1 MRLEK
6 IIEEGSDIC
15 STTRKS
21 IKKKLSTNSTVTPSS
36 KCCVIAEV
44 ESGTSTS
51 TSEILDVGKAVWNRS
66 LNQKK
71 AEHEHDLQQA
81 RIAVGSSFVEHHLE
95 VEQLKDVYPD
105 TYIFAQCA
113 ERSDGLHSEEARK
126 RLKDGGLNQI
136 DPPREPSLFRFFIQQ
151 FHFKFWILLISAS
164 FLSIIT
170 YFVHMSRGSNEPLN
184 MYCAIIL
191 IAVVMFMCVLS
202 YWQQSKAKKVLQKN
216 RLMMPAMA
224 CVIRD
229 CTEQEIKAEEVVVG
243 DLVYLRAGY
252 KVPAD
257 MRILQSNGLLIGS
270 SEVTGHKESR
280 EYNSDA
286 VPQDVSV
293 FDACNVVFMGSYCTE
308 GEGIG
313 LVIRTGK
320 FTVMGAIASL
330 HHHIPPPNGRLHDE
344 LHSFS
349 TFITIVAITM
359 ATAVFFVG
367 CIVARFENILDH
379 FIVGFVV
386 IIVANVPQ
394 GLPATVMSQ
403 LRIIAR
409 RMAQKNILIKRLEL
423 IDELGAA
430 TVICADKSGTLTM
443 NKMVV
448 TDLWFNGRLVTGAA
462 IDLKHPHLRAMKS
475 SMKSAERLEDPLP
488 DILTVMSVCNSAQF
502 EHVRRAMRRVSTM
515 RAMQKSASEAM
526 LSANMKKKF
535 TIVDT
540 RTGQISEAGGLPKE
554 HSSPVSLS
562 AVDDKSRKKSRKSD
576 IFGVPSDVALVQY
589 VELNASVEGIRQRY
603 QNIFEIPFN
612 SSRRCQIVVSK
623 CLTNDLPFTVQPIP
637 LPSENEARFVVFAKG
652 APEVI
657 LGKCSKVRH
666 GKELRD
672 IDETYRKECQAA
684 WEMLGNEGRRVIAFA
699 QRHFNADEN
708 HRICNQTKDSY
719 PQDLVFLGMAAIM
732 DPPRPETAAAIEQCK
747 QAGVKVFMITGDH
760 PTTATAMARQIGLI
774 GANKDNREKNSWTV
788 VTGDQ
793 LNAFK
798 LQDWDQ
804 LLKHKNVVFART
816 NAEQKLEIVQ
826 ELQKRGET
834 VAVTGGGVDDAPA
847 LAHANVGIAMGQ
859 SGSDI
864 AKQTSDIVLLDDNF
878 ASIVMGIEEGRL
890 LFDNLRLSL
899 AYTFA
904 HLWPEVFPIM
914 LSFMLGLPHGLSPLQ
929 ILSVDLASEM
939 PPAISLAYEQPEN
952 DIMQTPPR
960 SRTARLLSKSLLVY
974 SYILAGFGITIG
986 CIAAY
991 LSVYCYHNIP
1001 ISDILFTAE
1010 HHWKVGARNF
1020 TTSQGDV
1027 FDEQQQIIIKGQA
1040 AAAWQIT
1047 LVMSQVFHLY
1057 NCTTRRVS
1065 VFRHGLTNIVS
1076 IFAVLIEVLLL
1087 FMFVYT
1093 PVFQYIMD
1101 IHTPPAHVWAIAPIV
1116 GLYLLAFNEMRK
1128 YFIRN
1133 FPKNKLVRLIKW

>member
-1 MRLEK
+1 M
-6 IIEEGSDIC
+6 
-15 STTRKS
+15 TRKPPNCIVPVS
-21 IKKKLSTNSTVTPSS
+21 KNGVVLEHHESAGTSMCSSADNTVT
-36 KCCVIAEV
+36 KFTDKTKRKRFEKEEKDTGMTIMDHIR
-44 ESGTSTS
+44 T
-51 TSEILDVGKAVWNRS
+51 
-66 LNQKK
+66 
-71 AEHEHDLQQA
+71 
-81 RIAVGSSFVEHHLE
+81 SFVEHTLT
-95 VEQLKDVYPD
+95 VDQIRDLYPD
-105 TYIFAQCA
+105 SYVFPQHA
-113 ERSDGLHSEEARK
+113 ERSDGLHSDEAKK
-126 RLKDGGLNQI
+126 RLKDGGLNHI
-136 DPPREPSLFRFFIQQ
+136 KTKTDPSLSRFFLDQ
-151 FHFKFWILLISAS
+151 FHFKFWILLIGAAI
-164 FLSIIT
+164 LSVMT
-170 YFVHMSRGSNEPLN
+170 YFIHMARGYNEPLN

-191 IAVVMFMCVLS
+191 IAVVIFMCILS
-202 YWQQSKAKKVLQKN
+202 YWQQAKAKKVLQEN
-216 RLMMPAMA
+216 RDMMPAMSY
-224 CVIRD
+224 VIRD
-229 CTEQEIKAEEVVVG
+229 CEEQEIRADEVVVG

-252 KVPAD
+252 KIPAD
-257 MRILQSNGLLIGS
+257 MRILQANCLMIESDITGDRMAREFKADPVPIGS
-270 SEVTGHKESR
+270 S
-280 EYNSDA
+280 
-286 VPQDVSV
+286 V
-293 FDACNVVFMGSYCTE
+293 FDSCNVAFMGSYCTE

-313 LVIRTGK
+313 IVIRTGK
-320 FTVMGAIASL
+320 FTAMGVLAEQ
-330 HHHIPPPNGRLHDE
+330 HHHIPPPSGRLQTE
-344 LHSFS
+344 LQNFS
-349 TFITIVAITM
+349 TFISIVAISM
-359 ATAVFFVG
+359 ATGVFFIG
-367 CIVARFENILDH
+367 CFVARFENVLDH

-409 RMAQKNILIKRLEL
+409 RMAQKNILIKKLEL

-448 TDLWFNGRLVTGAA
+448 TDLWFNSRLLTGSAV
-462 IDLKHPHLRAMKS
+462 DMKHPHLRAMKT
-475 SMKSAERLEDPLP
+475 SMKSPGRLEEPLP
-488 DILTVMSVCNSAQF
+488 EILTVMSVCNNGQF

-526 LSANMKKKF
+526 LSAQLKKKF

-540 RTGQISEAGGLPKE
+540 RTGQISEAGGQNRE
-554 HSSPVSLS
+554 RTNQISQS
-562 AVDDKSRKKSRKSD
+562 AAGEPGKKGAKAKKND
-576 IFGVPSDVALVQY
+576 IFGVPSDVALIQY
-589 VELNASVEGIRQRY
+589 VELSASVEGIRQRY
-603 QNIFEIPFN
+603 QTVCEVPFN
-612 SSRRCQIVVSK
+612 STRRCQVVVAK
-623 CLTNDLPFTVQPIP
+623 CLASDFPDTAEAVENPGEGQSRFMIFT
-637 LPSENEARFVVFAKG
+637 KG

-666 GKELRD
+666 HHELRT
-672 IDETYRKECQAA
+672 IDDTYRKECQSA

-699 QRHFNADEN
+699 QKSFNADEN
-708 HRICNQTKDSY
+708 QRFNGQEY
-719 PQDLVFLGMAAIM
+719 NGELVFLGMAAIM

-747 QAGVKVFMITGDH
+747 VAGVKVFMITGDH
-760 PTTATAMARQIGLI
+760 PTTATAIARQIGLI
-774 GANKDNREKNSWTV
+774 GHSSSADVEKQRNSWAV

-793 LNAFK
+793 LKAYK
-798 LQDWDQ
+798 KQDWD
-804 LLKHKNVVFART
+804 LLLNNRNIVFART
-816 NAEQKLEIVQ
+816 NTEQKLEIVQ
-826 ELQKRGET
+826 EVQRRGET

-859 SGSDI
+859 TGSDI
-864 AKQTSDIVLLDDNF
+864 AKQTADIVLLDDNF

-914 LSFMLGLPHGLSPLQ
+914 MSFMLGLPHGLSPLQ

-952 DIMQTPPR
+952 DIMHTPPR

-974 SYILAGFGITIG
+974 AYILAGFGITIG

-991 LSVYCYHNIP
+991 FSVYCYHNIP

-1010 HHWKVGARNF
+1010 HHWKIGAKNF
-1020 TTSQGDV
+1020 TTSNGLT
-1027 FDEQQQIIIKGQA
+1027 FDEQQQLFIKGQA

-1076 IFAVLIEVLLL
+1076 VFAVIIEVLLL

>member
-1 MRLEK
+1 M
-6 IIEEGSDIC
+6 
-15 STTRKS
+15 TRKPQICIS
-21 IKKKLSTNSTVTPSS
+21 KNGQAVCDQSSHQQTHDSVGTSMCSSSADNTVTKLSAG
-36 KCCVIAEV
+36 KRKKV
-44 ESGTSTS
+44 E
-51 TSEILDVGKAVWNRS
+51 
-66 LNQKK
+66 K
-71 AEHEHDLQQA
+71 AEKEHGMTLVDII
-81 RIAVGSSFVEHHLE
+81 RTSFVEHTLT
-95 VEQLKDVYPD
+95 VEQVKDLYPD
-105 TYIFAQCA
+105 SYVFPQVA
-113 ERSDGLHSEEARK
+113 ERSDGLHSEEAKK

-136 DPPREPSLFRFFIQQ
+136 DTQTEPSLSRFFLAQ
-151 FHFKFWILLISAS
+151 FHFKFWILLIGAAI
-164 FLSIIT
+164 LSVMT
-170 YFVHMSRGSNEPLN
+170 YFIHMARGFNEPLN

-191 IAVVMFMCVLS
+191 IAVVIFMGLLS
-202 YWQQSKAKKVLQKN
+202 YWQQAKARKVLQEN
-216 RLMMPAMA
+216 RDMMPSMSY
-224 CVIRD
+224 VIRD
-229 CTEQEIKAEEVVVG
+229 CEEQEIRAEEVVVG

-252 KVPAD
+252 KIPAD
-257 MRILQSNGLLIGS
+257 MRILQANCLMIESHV
-270 SEVTGHKESR
+270 VTGTRVAR
-280 EYNSDA
+280 EYKADA
-286 VPQDVSV
+286 VPIDVSV
-293 FDACNVVFMGSYCTE
+293 FDACNVAFMGSYCTE

-313 LVIRTGK
+313 IVIRTGK
-320 FTVMGAIASL
+320 FTVMGALAKQ
-330 HHHIPPPNGRLHDE
+330 HHHIPPPSGRLQTE
-344 LHSFS
+344 LQNFSSFIS
-349 TFITIVAITM
+349 IIAITM
-359 ATAVFFVG
+359 ATGVFFIG
-367 CIVARFENILDH
+367 CFVARFENVLDH

-409 RMAQKNILIKRLEL
+409 RMAQKNILIKKLEL

-448 TDLWFNGRLVTGAA
+448 TDLWFNSRLVTGAA
-462 IDLKHPHLRAMKS
+462 VEMKHPHLKAMKN
-475 SMKSAERLEDPLP
+475 SMKCPERLEEPLP
-488 DILTVMSVCNSAQF
+488 DILTVMSVCNNGQF
-502 EHVRRAMRRVSTM
+502 EHVRRSMRRVSTM

-526 LSANMKKKF
+526 LSAHMKKKF
-535 TIVDT
+535 VIVDT
-540 RTGQISEAGGLPKE
+540 RTGQVSEAGGMTKE
-554 HSSPVSLS
+554 RTNQVSQTTVGES
-562 AVDDKSRKKSRKSD
+562 GRRGAKTKKNE
-576 IFGVPSDVALVQY
+576 IFGVPSDVALIQY
-589 VELNASVEGIRQRY
+589 VELSASVEGIRQRY
-603 QNIFEIPFN
+603 QTVFEIPFN
-612 SSRRCQIVVSK
+612 STRRCQHVVAK
-623 CLTNDLPFTVQPIP
+623 CLASDFPVTCESVENPKEGESRYMIFT
-637 LPSENEARFVVFAKG
+637 KG

-666 GKELRD
+666 GKELKL
-672 IDETYRKECQAA
+672 IDDKYRKECQTA

-699 QRHFNADEN
+699 QKSFNASEN
-708 HRICNQTKDSY
+708 AKFTGLEHTG
-719 PQDLVFLGMAAIM
+719 DLVFLGMAAIM

-747 QAGVKVFMITGDH
+747 VAGVKVFMITGDH
-760 PTTATAMARQIGLI
+760 PTTATAVARQIGLI
-774 GANKDNREKNSWTV
+774 GSSTNMMDLEKPRNSWAV

-793 LNAFK
+793 LKNYKA
-798 LQDWDQ
+798 QDWDS
-804 LLKHKNVVFART
+804 LLKNRNIVFART
-816 NAEQKLEIVQ
+816 NTEQKLEIVQ
-826 ELQKRGET
+826 EVQRRGET

-859 SGSDI
+859 TGSDI
-864 AKQTSDIVLLDDNF
+864 AKQAADIVLLDDNF

-914 LSFMLGLPHGLSPLQ
+914 MSFCLGLPHGLSPLQ

-952 DIMQTPPR
+952 DIMHTPPR

-974 SYILAGFGITIG
+974 AYILAGFGITIG

-1001 ISDILFTAE
+1001 IADILFTAE
-1010 HHWKVGARNF
+1010 HHWKIGAKNF
-1020 TTSQGDV
+1020 TTSQGLT
-1027 FDEQQQIIIKGQA
+1027 FDEQQQLFIKGQA

-1076 IFAVLIEVLLL
+1076 VFAVIIEVLLL

>member
-1 MRLEK
+1 M
-6 IIEEGSDIC
+6 
-15 STTRKS
+15 TRKS
-21 IKKKLSTNSTVTPSS
+21 QNCIAPSS
-36 KCCVIAEV
+36 KNGSTMLEHH
-44 ESGTSTS
+44 ESAGTSMCSSSDNTF
-51 TSEILDVGKAVWNRS
+51 TKLSEKAKRKREEKEEKEHGMS
-66 LNQKK
+66 LIDIIKT
-71 AEHEHDLQQA
+71 
-81 RIAVGSSFVEHHLE
+81 SFVEHTLT
-95 VEQLKDVYPD
+95 VDQIKDLYPD
-105 TYIFAQCA
+105 SYVFAQVA
-113 ERSDGLHSEEARK
+113 ERSDGLHSDEARK
-126 RLKDGGLNQI
+126 RLKDGGLNHI
-136 DPPREPSLFRFFIQQ
+136 DTHSEPSLSRFFLAQ
-151 FHFKFWILLISAS
+151 FHFKFWILLIGAAI
-164 FLSIIT
+164 LSVMT
-170 YFVHMSRGSNEPLN
+170 YFIHMARGYNEPLN

-191 IAVVMFMCVLS
+191 IAVVIFMGILS
-202 YWQQSKAKKVLQKN
+202 YWQQAKAKKVLQEN
-216 RLMMPAMA
+216 RDMMPAMSY
-224 CVIRD
+224 VIRD
-229 CTEQEIKAEEVVVG
+229 CEEQEIKADEVVVG

-252 KVPAD
+252 KIPAD
-257 MRILQSNGLLIGS
+257 MRILQANCLMIESNDA
-270 SEVTGHKESR
+270 TGHRMAR
-280 EYNSDA
+280 EYKADP
-286 VPQDVSV
+286 VPPTISV
-293 FDACNVVFMGSYCTE
+293 FDACNVAFMGSYCTE

-313 LVIRTGK
+313 IVIRTGK
-320 FTVMGAIASL
+320 FTVMGALAEQ
-330 HHHIPPPNGRLHDE
+330 HTHIPPPSGRLQTE
-344 LHSFS
+344 LQNFS
-349 TFITIVAITM
+349 TFISIVAISM
-359 ATAVFFVG
+359 ATGVFFIG
-367 CIVARFENILDH
+367 CFVARFENVLDH

-409 RMAQKNILIKRLEL
+409 RMAQKNILIKKLEL

-448 TDLWFNGRLVTGAA
+448 TDLWYNSRLLTGSAV
-462 IDLKHPHLRAMKS
+462 DMKHPHLRAMKT
-475 SMKSAERLEDPLP
+475 SMKCQERLEEPLP
-488 DILTVMSVCNSAQF
+488 DILTVMSVCNNGQF
-502 EHVRRAMRRVSTM
+502 EHVRRSMRRVSTM

-526 LSANMKKKF
+526 LSAHMKKKF

-540 RTGQISEAGGLPKE
+540 RTGQVSEAGGMNRE
-554 HSSPVSLS
+554 RTNQVSQCAAGES
-562 AVDDKSRKKSRKSD
+562 GKKSVKSKKND
-576 IFGVPSDVALVQY
+576 IFGVPSDVALIQY
-589 VELNASVEGIRQRY
+589 VELSASVEGIRQRY
-603 QNIFEIPFN
+603 QTVFEIPFN
-612 SSRRCQIVVSK
+612 SSRRCQLVVAR
-623 CLTNDLPFTVQPIP
+623 CLASDFPVTVESVEN
-637 LPSENEARFVVFAKG
+637 PSEGQSRFMIFTKG

-657 LGKCSKVRH
+657 LGKCSQVRH
-666 GKELRD
+666 GKELKV
-672 IDETYRKECQAA
+672 IDEKYKRECQSA

-699 QRHFNADEN
+699 QKSFNADEN
-708 HRICNQTKDSY
+708 TKFNGQEHDG
-719 PQDLVFLGMAAIM
+719 DLVFLGMAAIM

-747 QAGVKVFMITGDH
+747 VAGVKVFMITGDH
-760 PTTATAMARQIGLI
+760 PTTATAIARQIGLI
-774 GANKDNREKNSWTV
+774 GTTNLVDAEKPRNSWAV

-793 LNAFK
+793 LKNYKA
-798 LQDWDQ
+798 QDWNF
-804 LLKHKNVVFART
+804 LLKNHNIVFART
-816 NAEQKLEIVQ
+816 NTEQKLEIVQ
-826 ELQKRGET
+826 EVQRRGET

-859 SGSDI
+859 TGSDI
-864 AKQTSDIVLLDDNF
+864 AKQTADIVLLDDNF

-914 LSFMLGLPHGLSPLQ
+914 MSFMLGLPHGLSPLQ

-952 DIMQTPPR
+952 DIMHTPPR

-974 SYILAGFGITIG
+974 AYILAGFGITIG

-1001 ISDILFTAE
+1001 IGDILFTAE
-1010 HHWKVGARNF
+1010 HHWKIGAKNF
-1020 TTSQGDV
+1020 TTSNGLT
-1027 FDEQQQIIIKGQA
+1027 FDEQQQLFIKGQA

-1076 IFAVLIEVLLL
+1076 VFAVIIEVLLL

>member
-1 MRLEK
+1 MVK
-6 IIEEGSDIC
+6 NGSGVEGHESAGTSMC
-15 STTRKS
+15 SSSADNTVT
-21 IKKKLSTNSTVTPSS
+21 KLSDRT
-36 KCCVIAEV
+36 K
-44 ESGTSTS
+44 
-51 TSEILDVGKAVWNRS
+51 RR
-66 LNQKK
+66 K
-71 AEHEHDLQQA
+71 AEKAEKEHGMTLED
-81 RIAVGSSFVEHHLE
+81 IITTSFVEHTLT
-95 VEQLKDVYPD
+95 VDQIRDLYPD
-105 TYIFAQCA
+105 SYVFPQVA
-113 ERSDGLHSEEARK
+113 ERSDGLHSDEAKK

-136 DPPREPSLFRFFIQQ
+136 DTPSEPSLSRFFLAQ
-151 FHFKFWILLISAS
+151 FHFKFWILLIGAAI
-164 FLSIIT
+164 LSVMT
-170 YFVHMSRGSNEPLN
+170 YFIHMARGFNEPLN

-191 IAVVMFMCVLS
+191 IAVVIFMGLLS
-202 YWQQSKAKKVLQKN
+202 YWQQAKARKVLQEN
-216 RLMMPAMA
+216 RDMMPAMSY
-224 CVIRD
+224 VIRD
-229 CTEQEIKAEEVVVG
+229 CEEQEIKAEEVVVG

-252 KVPAD
+252 KIPAD
-257 MRILQSNGLLIGS
+257 MRILQANCLMIEGND
-270 SEVTGHKESR
+270 VTGTRVAR
-280 EYNSDA
+280 EYKADE
-286 VPQDVSV
+286 VPSNISV
-293 FDACNVVFMGSYCTE
+293 FDACNVAFMGSYCTE

-313 LVIRTGK
+313 IVIRTGK
-320 FTVMGAIASL
+320 FTVMGALAKQ
-330 HHHIPPPNGRLHDE
+330 HHHIPPPSGRLQTE
-344 LHSFS
+344 LQNFS
-349 TFITIVAITM
+349 TFISIVAISM
-359 ATAVFFVG
+359 ATGVFFIG
-367 CIVARFENILDH
+367 CLVARFENVLDH

-409 RMAQKNILIKRLEL
+409 RMAQKNILIKKLEL

-448 TDLWFNGRLVTGAA
+448 TDLWFNSRLLTGSAV
-462 IDLKHPHLRAMKS
+462 DMKHPHLRAMKT
-475 SMKSAERLEDPLP
+475 SMKCQDRLEEPLP
-488 DILTVMSVCNSAQF
+488 DILTVMSVCNNGQF
-502 EHVRRAMRRVSTM
+502 EHVRRSMRRVSTM

-526 LSANMKKKF
+526 LSAHMKKKF

-540 RTGQISEAGGLPKE
+540 RTGQVSEAGGMNRERTNK
-554 HSSPVSLS
+554 VSQATS
-562 AVDDKSRKKSRKSD
+562 GENGKRGAKTKKND
-576 IFGVPSDVALVQY
+576 IFGSPSDVALIQY
-589 VELNASVEGIRQRY
+589 VELSASVEGIRQRY
-603 QNIFEIPFN
+603 QTVFEIPFN
-612 SSRRCQIVVSK
+612 STRRCQLVVAK
-623 CLTNDLPFTVQPIP
+623 CLVSDFPVTAESVENPKEGESRFMIFT
-637 LPSENEARFVVFAKG
+637 KG

-666 GKELRD
+666 GKDLRV
-672 IDETYRKECQAA
+672 IDDKYRKECQNA
-684 WEMLGNEGRRVIAFA
+684 WETLGNEGRRVIAFA
-699 QRHFNADEN
+699 QKTFNAEETT
-708 HRICNQTKDSY
+708 RFTGQEYTGE
-719 PQDLVFLGMAAIM
+719 LVFLGMAAIM

-747 QAGVKVFMITGDH
+747 VAGVKVFMITGDH
-760 PTTATAMARQIGLI
+760 PTTATAIARQIGLI
-774 GANKDNREKNSWTV
+774 GSSNTMDVEKPQNSWAV

-793 LNAFK
+793 LKNYK
-798 LQDWDQ
+798 TQDWNM
-804 LLKHKNVVFART
+804 LLKNHNIVFART
-816 NAEQKLEIVQ
+816 NTEQKLEIVQ
-826 ELQKRGET
+826 EVQRRGET

-859 SGSDI
+859 TGSDI
-864 AKQTSDIVLLDDNF
+864 AKQTADIVLLDDNF

-914 LSFMLGLPHGLSPLQ
+914 MSFMLGLPHGLSPLQ

-952 DIMQTPPR
+952 DIMHTPPR

-974 SYILAGFGITIG
+974 AYVLAGFGITIG

-1001 ISDILFTAE
+1001 IGDILFTAE
-1010 HHWKVGARNF
+1010 HHWKIGAKNF
-1020 TTSQGDV
+1020 TTSQGLT
-1027 FDEQQQIIIKGQA
+1027 FDEQQQLFIKGQA

-1076 IFAVLIEVLLL
+1076 VFAVIIEVLLL

-1133 FPKNKLVRLIKW
+1133 YPKNKLVRLIKW